1 MLEMVGSRRSSLENK
16 EIEGFHSKIDESPL
30 CVSKE
35 TTEIWTHH
43 ALPSTTVR
51 LIKFLQMQN
60 PGNPEWAKMQIK
72 SSKSIINW
80 IKVTSW
86 GRKKNACKIP
96 SWCGR
101 RLRHNQKHHRDQGLE
116 KHMPWLGTA
125 SSLACL
131 FPSPWLFLPA
141 SRLVSLL
148 NNKRWC
154 FLPVVSYG
162 TEIFAAETQHLMTNQ
177 KVL

>member
-1 MLEMVGSRRSSLENK
+1 MKVPSVWVKKQPKFE
-16 EIEGFHSKIDESPL
+16 P
-30 CVSKE
+30 
-35 TTEIWTHH
+35 TTHCHPPPYILSNSCKW
-43 ALPSTTVR
+43 
-51 LIKFLQMQN
+51 KN
-60 PGNPEWAKMQIK
+60 PGNPERAKMQIK

-101 RLRHNQKHHRDQGLE
+101 LLRHNQKHHRDQGLE